1 MKIVNVALACMS
13 ILTISSSLVTA
24 QTGVAVAKPA
34 RAAHAQPGVVAMPHR
49 FSATSSESAK
59 EPYLWIRISSL
70 DDKDFVKLDSNTIST
85 SHLKKICRMNF
96 YFTIKVVLMQ
106 IKC

>member
-13 ILTISSSLVTA
+13 ILTISISLVTA

-49 FSATSSESAK
+49 FSATSSESADNSASWNRSYHRSNK
-59 EPYLWIRISSL
+59 HNQRHTLSL
-70 DDKDFVKLDSNTIST
+70 FNL
-85 SHLKKICRMNF
+85 RF
-96 YFTIKVVLMQ
+96 
-106 IKC
+106 